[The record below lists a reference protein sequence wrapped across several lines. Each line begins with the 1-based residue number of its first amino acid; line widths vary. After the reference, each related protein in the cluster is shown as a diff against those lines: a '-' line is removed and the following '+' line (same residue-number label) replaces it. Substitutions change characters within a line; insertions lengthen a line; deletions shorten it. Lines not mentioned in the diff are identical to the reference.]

1 VITHDYARIHEFVG
15 RAPDLEKIR
24 NAILQLGRRAVLITG
39 RQGVGKT
46 ALANRVIEDSRSD
59 STPLSG
65 RFQEP
70 YFVSAYRQPWSTVMA
85 LIGQALRIEIP
96 PKTTTEELQQRL
108 IADVSKRP
116 LLVFVDN
123 IELAEGE
130 AAAEFCRAWVA
141 ASPKSVLL
149 MTSGQ
154 PFITDSHVFSLPLA
168 GVRDYAQRGLLGERL
183 FERFGDDFLLQQV
196 RPLDGIPLSLLYLRW
211 LDPDTPEKLT
221 EHVHGLSADALN
233 RPEAI
238 ENLLAKVTSTPAPF
252 MALGL
257 LPRVQFDESLLAFL
271 WDCMGGG
278 SSGAYVS
285 MRNGLIE
292 SRLLI
297 PVADVRGTYRVN
309 EDIHKQLY
317 DILSRRIGEPR
328 VENIHFFAA
337 EYFRRQYERRGA
349 VDDLDAFVY
358 HSLECREYAWVYTS
372 LFETDVPQRLQRSG
386 FSVQLRAIMDRLLK
400 SKANFSPAQWARIY
414 LVTASACNDLS
425 AFDDCLDY
433 MRRALEEFSDGTA
446 AAVGRQIA
454 YYSAVAY
461 SNTGRSTEC
470 LRSYYEV
477 IAATPGS
484 ADAQGCL
491 ALAYLGHELKYHDL
505 RLSRRYGATA
515 LEIARELNDRALL
528 ARALCSLAETEIFF
542 EERYRAAEYLEEA
555 FALCSNDDGTQDA
568 REAGRILKNHGLLDL
583 VNGDLDSAGARLQ
596 KAREYSD
603 TVRDRRRVASGDLY
617 RAIVLHRKGRTAEAI
632 AALADTCRILDSLK
646 DGRYLVPALMT
657 LAHWIAPSYDG
668 RRESLV
674 QELKDLG
681 GPVTDAAAR
690 VAADGRFELYA
701 RFWHKHFRDTVVIP
715 NEEGK

>member
-1 VITHDYARIHEFVG
+1 MITHEYARIHEFVG
-15 RAPDLEKIR
+15 RAAELEQLRK
-24 NAILQLGRRAVLITG
+24 AILQFEYRAVLITG
-39 RQGVGKT
+39 KQGVGKT
-46 ALANRVIEDSRSD
+46 ALANRVIEDSRSE
-59 STPLSG
+59 STPLFG

-85 LIGQALRIEIP
+85 LAAQALRIEIP

-108 IADVSKRP
+108 IADVSKRQ
-116 LLVFVDN
+116 LLIVVDN
-123 IELAEGE
+123 IELGEGE
-130 AAAEFCRAWVA
+130 LAAAFCRAWVA
-141 ASPKSVLL
+141 ATPKSVLL
-149 MTSGQ
+149 MTSGE
-154 PFITDSHVFSLPLA
+154 PFITDSRVFSLRLA

-183 FERFGDDFLLQQV
+183 FERFGDDLLRQV

-211 LDPDTPEKLT
+211 LDPDTPAQLT
-221 EHVHGLSADALN
+221 EHVNGLSADALN
-233 RPEAI
+233 RREAI
-238 ENLLAKVTSTPAPF
+238 ENLVAKFTSTPAPF

-257 LPRVQFDESLLAFL
+257 LRRLQFDESLLSFF

-292 SRLLI
+292 SGLLI
-297 PVADVRGTYRVN
+297 PVPDVRGTYRVN

-317 DILSRRIGEPR
+317 NILSRRIGELR

-386 FSVQLRAIMDRLLK
+386 LSVQLRAIMDRLLN
-400 SKANFSPAQWARIY
+400 SKAIFSPTQWARIY

-433 MRRALEEFSDGTA
+433 MRRALEMFSDGTTSG
-446 AAVGRQIA
+446 AVRRQIA

-461 SNTGRSTEC
+461 SNTGRSVEC

-484 ADAQGCL
+484 ADTQGCL

-505 RLSRRYGATA
+505 ALSRRYGTEA
-515 LEIARELNDRALL
+515 LAMARELNDLPVL

-542 EERYRAAEYLEEA
+542 NERLGAAEYLCEA
-555 FALCSNDDGTQDA
+555 FALCSNEDGTHDA
-568 REAGRILKNHGLLDL
+568 REAGRILKNQGLLDL
-583 VNGDLDSAGARLQ
+583 VNGDLDVAEARLK

-617 RAIVLHRKGRTAEAI
+617 HAIVLHRKGRTEEAI
-632 AALADTCRILDSLK
+632 AELAESCRALDNLK

-657 LAHWIAPSYDG
+657 LAVWISSSYDG
-668 RRESLV
+668 QIASLANELREM
-674 QELKDLG
+674 G
-681 GPVTDAAAR
+681 RPVFDAATR
-690 VAADGRFELYA
+690 VATDDRFKLYA
-701 RFWHKHFRDTVVIP
+701 KFWHKHFRDTVVIP
-715 NEEGK
+715 PQEGK